1 MDNMNKSSE
10 GGEGNL
16 LCVDDEMDPSQ
27 SSKMMKS
34 SYVGESSRPIRARV
48 REHINN
54 LRCGSSKSFII
65 SHWMDKHSASIEAP
79 VFKWEILAS
88 YTDALRR
95 QLGEGLYI
103 MEAGGLNRRDE
114 FNHNL
119 ICRMSPVMNE
129 PMSEKELKSELER
142 KRLYRD
148 RLKMFIVD
156 MSRKSN
162 VMDKMKIQKKM
173 YGEDANDM
181 LCSRSIPPDIDK
193 TPPINKKRGRD
204 NMDTS
209 TPVNVRRETKLLD
222 LEDSPID
229 IEPQNSS
236 QGCSGANDYSDE
248 TIPTSKTKAGL
259 SNEVDTMAVTP
270 PPVISPDTMDRRL
283 MLHSIDIIK
292 ASEKND
298 RVTELHEGVDHTLSI
313 GLNAFARRS
322 DGTIGAGAVLIDVDS
337 NEGKKDERSV
347 VMDGMNKDPLGGDK
361 GVRSVVMDEMNKDP
375 LGGGMDAR
383 SAVMDGC

>member
-1 MDNMNKSSE
+1 
-10 GGEGNL
+10 
-16 LCVDDEMDPSQ
+16 
-27 SSKMMKS
+27 
-34 SYVGESSRPIRARV
+34 
-48 REHINN
+48 
-54 LRCGSSKSFII
+54 
-65 SHWMDKHSASIEAP
+65 
-79 VFKWEILAS
+79 
-88 YTDALRR
+88 
-95 QLGEGLYI
+95 
-103 MEAGGLNRRDE
+103 
-114 FNHNL
+114 
-119 ICRMSPVMNE
+119 
-129 PMSEKELKSELER
+129 
-142 KRLYRD
+142 
-148 RLKMFIVD
+148 
-156 MSRKSN
+156 
-162 VMDKMKIQKKM
+162 M
-173 YGEDANDM
+173 YGDDANDM

-229 IEPQNSS
+229 IDPQNSS

-292 ASEKND
+292 ASENNA

-337 NEGKKDERSV
+337 NEGKMDEQSV
-347 VMDGMNKDPLGGDK
+347 AMDGMNKDPLGGDK

-375 LGGGMDAR
+375 VGGGIDAR
-383 SAVMDGC
+383 SAVMDEMNRTPLGGGRVNNDEEKRKEKVTRVFAKASRKVKLEAGQKLKLSSTSLGVNAPKNILTARACPSMDSPKRPIPMEVDTPASTSIKKRKMERSKKHKLTVMPPNQQLLSDMWKKNFPSTSKESNDD

>member
-27 SSKMMKS
+27 NSKMMKS

-48 REHINN
+48 REHITN

-162 VMDKMKIQKKM
+162 VMDKMKIQQKKCM
-173 YGEDANDM
+173 EMM
-181 LCSRSIPPDIDK
+181 LMICYVPDQFHL
-193 TPPINKKRGRD
+193 TLTRHLL
-204 NMDTS
+204 S
-209 TPVNVRRETKLLD
+209 TRREGEITWIHLHLSMSEEKL
-222 LEDSPID
+222 
-229 IEPQNSS
+229 N
-236 QGCSGANDYSDE
+236 C
-248 TIPTSKTKAGL
+248 
-259 SNEVDTMAVTP
+259 
-270 PPVISPDTMDRRL
+270 
-283 MLHSIDIIK
+283 
-292 ASEKND
+292 
-298 RVTELHEGVDHTLSI
+298 
-313 GLNAFARRS
+313 
-322 DGTIGAGAVLIDVDS
+322 
-337 NEGKKDERSV
+337 
-347 VMDGMNKDPLGGDK
+347 
-361 GVRSVVMDEMNKDP
+361 
-375 LGGGMDAR
+375 
-383 SAVMDGC
+383 